1 MAASK
6 LLSWFCP
13 FKGAAATTP
22 TGSEDLRDSVA
33 CGFVI
38 RLSVDFLAVLFF
50 FSGI

>member
-6 LLSWFCP
+6 LFRWVGP
-13 FKGAAATTP
+13 FKGGAATTR
-22 TGSEDLRDSVA
+22 TGSEDFMDAVA

-38 RLSVDFLAVLFF
+38 RLSVDFVAVLFF